1 MANGNK
7 GIGSYL
13 PFPTFGGEKS
23 PGIMPVQLQPSPMKF
38 PTPRAINRRT
48 PEPDFVETIAPL
60 LPFATEGLLGL
71 IRGGDA
77 APTAADREDYIKE
90 DILYLGEDEERDKT
104 TPLTKIQ
111 QAKLDAY
118 DVYGEP
124 DEGGADWGS
133 ILANLV
139 VGSQMG
145 RGAGDYADTTIAL
158 KKAARTKEAAEA
170 TARATFIT
178 ARTDANFQFKSLQD
192 AEKAKQGVPDIRTG
206 YFDPDDGET
215 YVLTKDGFENV
226 REVGGNWVSTAD
238 LKGDE
243 SLVEQLQDKRY
254 VELSDKDEAINAKD
268 TALIGTLTV
277 ANEGIKMFDKA
288 IADPRQAPSTVVAAL
303 GNLGNSAAANF
314 QQIAAFMG
322 KGDVYRAF
330 ATEEDV
336 RNQTGGSY
344 GREGSGVLAKQLYEA
359 IESGDDDQMK
369 AAMAAFETGNPEVNF
384 RELLGDVAYNNVRT
398 RGIMLQLAYMAAAAN
413 GQTGRTLSDKDLAFH
428 LQMVG
433 FGSSQDPQILKD
445 NLIAFGDTLIAQNDG
460 RVQGAMSQNILSTG
474 RYNLAD
480 PNFTS
485 IIAGYWTPE
494 KTVTGEDDWSKVGAY
509 TFKPFQTR
517 YKNVTAIKNW
527 YAHVSPRAR
536 GEGWSA
542 TTGAPT
548 DIIDPSKKLTIE
560 LENLPLQ

>member
-1 MANGNK
+1 MANGNR

-13 PFPTFGGEKS
+13 PFPSFGGEKS
-23 PGIMPVQLQPSPMKF
+23 PGILPVQLQPSPMRF
-38 PTPRAINRRT
+38 PTPRAIQRRAL
-48 PEPDFVETIAPL
+48 EPTTKEKLAPFAPL
-60 LPFATEGLLGL
+60 LVEGLGSLFAKDPEVMD
-71 IRGGDA
+71 DA
-77 APTAADREDYIKE
+77 AYLKSIDADVADPTKME
-90 DILYLGEDEERDKT
+90 
-104 TPLTKIQ
+104 
-111 QAKLDAY
+111 QARLDAY
-118 DVYGEP
+118 KLFGTEAEP
-124 DEGGADWGS
+124 EGWGTK
-133 ILANLV
+133 LAHMAAGL
-139 VGSQMG
+139 SMG
-145 RGAGDYADTTIAL
+145 RGAGDYADTYFAL
-158 KKAARTKEAAEA
+158 KKSKAVKEAAEA
-170 TARATFIT
+170 TRRAAFIT

-226 REVGGNWVSTAD
+226 RKVGGEWVSTAD

-243 SLVEQLQDKRY
+243 SLVEQLQDKKY
-254 VELSDKDEAINAKD
+254 LELNKKDEAINAKD

-277 ANEGIKMFDKA
+277 ANEAIKMFDKG
-288 IADPRQAPSTVVAAL
+288 IKDPRQASSTIVAAL

-322 KGDVYRAF
+322 NGDVYRAF

-344 GREGSGVLAKQLYEA
+344 GREGSGALAKQLYEA
-359 IESGDDDQMK
+359 MESGDDDQMK
-369 AAMAAFETGNPEVNF
+369 AAMAAFETGNPEVSF

-494 KTVTGEDDWSKVGAY
+494 KTVTGENDWSKVGAY

-517 YKNVTAIKNW
+517 YKNVTAIKDW
-527 YAHVSPRAR
+527 YTHVSPRAR
-536 GEGWSA
+536 GEGWS
-542 TTGAPT
+542 PT
-548 DIIDPSKKLTIE
+548 IGVPIVDPSKELTIE
-560 LENLPLQ
+560 LKNLPLQ